1 MGVGRNA
8 TQERVKYILKMGFT
22 RPPFIK
28 GKRWG
33 SGGWHPT
40 FLVLL
45 SLVPVPNNFSPAIKR
60 TDTEFRNGFGF
71 NTRGQN
77 QVTGIFFTVV
87 QDGTLALCDLSFST
101 NLVEIDSASVSCQIL
116 YDNVGDSVVLGF
128 TEFDWTFFSKMDEEV
143 YEVAASITFN
153 PTTEAIPRL
162 KLCFSSTCTASISS
176 VVEPAATE
184 SICDCESSLGAAT
197 ALGISSSSF
206 YSSQPEGFAFTFPSG
221 GASPSSSS
229 SSGLGPTTTTTTTP
243 TTTTT
248 TTTHTTTTTAGATNS
263 QGSAVGD
270 TNRQEAHQIPAETK
284 FTRGSHAIK
293 QNWNVKE
300 DFGQKIQNKNNFWR
314 KSRQLDTPLCL
325 TYPPA
330 SSSSSSSSSS

>member
-33 SGGWHPT
+33 SGEWLPT

-45 SLVPVPNNFSPAIKR
+45 SLFPVPNNFSPAMKR

-71 NTRGQN
+71 NSRGQN
-77 QVTGIFFTVV
+77 QVTGIFFTVE

-116 YDNVGDSVVLGF
+116 YDNVGDSVVLGLTDF
-128 TEFDWTFFSKMDEEV
+128 NWTFFAKLDKEV
-143 YEVAASITFN
+143 YEVAASISFN

-162 KLCFSSTCTASISS
+162 KLCFSSSCTASISS

-197 ALGISSSSF
+197 ALGISSSS
-206 YSSQPEGFAFTFPSG
+206 
-221 GASPSSSS
+221 SSS

-248 TTTHTTTTTAGATNS
+248 TTTTT
-263 QGSAVGD
+263 
-270 TNRQEAHQIPAETK
+270 
-284 FTRGSHAIK
+284 
-293 QNWNVKE
+293 
-300 DFGQKIQNKNNFWR
+300 
-314 KSRQLDTPLCL
+314 
-325 TYPPA
+325 
-330 SSSSSSSSSS
+330 

>member
-33 SGGWHPT
+33 SGGWNPT
-40 FLVLL
+40 FLILL

-71 NTRGQN
+71 NSRGQN
-77 QVTGIFFTVV
+77 QVTGIFFTVE

-116 YDNVGDSVVLGF
+116 YDNVGDSVVLGL
-128 TEFDWTFFSKMDEEV
+128 TEFDWTFFSKLDEEV
-143 YEVAASITFN
+143 YEVSASITFN
-153 PTTEAIPRL
+153 PTSEAIPRL
-162 KLCFSSTCTASISS
+162 KLCFPSTCTKSISP
-176 VVEPAATE
+176 VVESAATE

-206 YSSQPEGFAFTFPSG
+206 YSSTPEGFAFTFPSG

-229 SSGLGPTTTTTTTP
+229 SGLGPT
-243 TTTTT
+243 
-248 TTTHTTTTTAGATNS
+248 
-263 QGSAVGD
+263 
-270 TNRQEAHQIPAETK
+270 
-284 FTRGSHAIK
+284 
-293 QNWNVKE
+293 
-300 DFGQKIQNKNNFWR
+300 
-314 KSRQLDTPLCL
+314 
-325 TYPPA
+325 
-330 SSSSSSSSSS
+330 

>member
-1 MGVGRNA
+1 MGGRNA
-8 TQERVKYILKMGFT
+8 TQERVKYILNMGFT

-28 GKRWG
+28 GKR
-33 SGGWHPT
+33 GGWLPT

-77 QVTGIFFTVV
+77 QVTGIFFTVE

-116 YDNVGDSVVLGF
+116 YDNVGDSVVLGL

-162 KLCFSSTCTASISS
+162 KLCFSSTCTTSISS

-184 SICDCESSLGAAT
+184 SICDCESSLGSAT
-197 ALGISSSSF
+197 ALEISSSSF
-206 YSSQPEGFAFTFPSG
+206 YSSTPEGFAFTFPSG

-229 SSGLGPTTTTTTTP
+229 SSGLGPKTTTTTTP
-243 TTTTT
+243 TTTN
-248 TTTHTTTTTAGATNS
+248 GATNS

-270 TNRQEAHQIPAETK
+270 ANRQEAQQIPDETT
-284 FTRGSHAIK
+284 F
-293 QNWNVKE
+293 
-300 DFGQKIQNKNNFWR
+300 
-314 KSRQLDTPLCL
+314 
-325 TYPPA
+325 
-330 SSSSSSSSSS
+330 

>member
-33 SGGWHPT
+33 SGGWLPT
-40 FLVLL
+40 FLILL
-45 SLVPVPNNFSPAIKR
+45 SLVPVPNNFSPAMKR

-71 NTRGQN
+71 NSRGQN
-77 QVTGIFFTVV
+77 QVTGIFFTVE

-116 YDNVGDSVVLGF
+116 YDNVGDSVVLGL
-128 TEFDWTFFSKMDEEV
+128 TEFDWTFFAKLDEEV
-143 YEVAASITFN
+143 YEVAASISFN

-184 SICDCESSLGAAT
+184 SLCDCESSSEAAT

-248 TTTHTTTTTAGATNS
+248 TTTHTTTAGATNS

-270 TNRQEAHQIPAETK
+270 ANRQEAHQIPAEIK

-300 DFGQKIQNKNNFWR
+300 NFSQKIQNKNDFWR
-314 KSRQLDTPLCL
+314 KLRQLDTPL
-325 TYPPA
+325 
-330 SSSSSSSSSS
+330 

>member
-33 SGGWHPT
+33 SGGWLPT

-45 SLVPVPNNFSPAIKR
+45 SLVPVPNNFSPAMKR

-71 NTRGQN
+71 NSSGQN
-77 QVTGIFFTVV
+77 QVTGIFFTVE

-116 YDNVGDSVVLGF
+116 YDNVGDSVVLGL
-128 TEFDWTFFSKMDEEV
+128 TEFDWTFFAKLDEEV
-143 YEVAASITFN
+143 HEVAASITFN

-162 KLCFSSTCTASISS
+162 KLCFSSSCTASISS
-176 VVEPAATE
+176 LLEPAATE
-184 SICDCESSLGAAT
+184 SICDCESSLGAAA

-229 SSGLGPTTTTTTTP
+229 SGLGPTTTTTTTP
-243 TTTTT
+243 TT

-263 QGSAVGD
+263 QGSAFGD

-284 FTRGSHAIK
+284 LTRGSHAIK
-293 QNWNVKE
+293 Q
-300 DFGQKIQNKNNFWR
+300 
-314 KSRQLDTPLCL
+314 
-325 TYPPA
+325 
-330 SSSSSSSSSS
+330 

>member
-33 SGGWHPT
+33 SGEWLPT

-45 SLVPVPNNFSPAIKR
+45 SLFPVPNNFSPAIKR

-71 NTRGQN
+71 NSRGQN
-77 QVTGIFFTVV
+77 QVTGIFFTVE

-101 NLVEIDSASVSCQIL
+101 NLVEIDSVSVSCQIL
-116 YDNVGDSVVLGF
+116 YDNVGNSVVLGL
-128 TEFDWTFFSKMDEEV
+128 TDFDWTFFSKLDEEV

-162 KLCFSSTCTASISS
+162 KLCFSSSCTASISS

-184 SICDCESSLGAAT
+184 SICDCESSLGTAT
-197 ALGISSSSF
+197 ALEKSSSSF
-206 YSSQPEGFAFTFPSG
+206 YSSTPEGFAFTFPSG

-229 SSGLGPTTTTTTTP
+229 SSGLVPTTTTTTPPTTTTTTTP
-243 TTTTT
+243 P
-248 TTTHTTTTTAGATNS
+248 TTTTTAGATNS

-270 TNRQEAHQIPAETK
+270 AN
-284 FTRGSHAIK
+284 
-293 QNWNVKE
+293 
-300 DFGQKIQNKNNFWR
+300 
-314 KSRQLDTPLCL
+314 
-325 TYPPA
+325 
-330 SSSSSSSSSS
+330 

>member
-1 MGVGRNA
+1 MG
-8 TQERVKYILKMGFT
+8 
-22 RPPFIK
+22 
-28 GKRWG
+28 
-33 SGGWHPT
+33 
-40 FLVLL
+40 
-45 SLVPVPNNFSPAIKR
+45 
-60 TDTEFRNGFGF
+60 D
-71 NTRGQN
+71 
-77 QVTGIFFTVV
+77 
-87 QDGTLALCDLSFST
+87 
-101 NLVEIDSASVSCQIL
+101 
-116 YDNVGDSVVLGF
+116 
-128 TEFDWTFFSKMDEEV
+128 FDWTFFSKMDEEV

-176 VVEPAATE
+176 VVEPTATE

-248 TTTHTTTTTAGATNS
+248 TTTTTTAGATNS

-270 TNRQEAHQIPAETK
+270 ANRQEAQQIPDETT

-293 QNWNVKE
+293 
-300 DFGQKIQNKNNFWR
+300 
-314 KSRQLDTPLCL
+314 
-325 TYPPA
+325 
-330 SSSSSSSSSS
+330 

>member
-1 MGVGRNA
+1 MGGRNA
-8 TQERVKYILKMGFT
+8 THERVKYILKMGFT

-33 SGGWHPT
+33 SGVWHPT

-45 SLVPVPNNFSPAIKR
+45 SLFPVPNNFSPAMKR

-71 NTRGQN
+71 NSRGQN
-77 QVTGIFFTVV
+77 QVTGIFFTVE

-116 YDNVGDSVVLGF
+116 YDNVGDSVVLGL
-128 TEFDWTFFSKMDEEV
+128 TEFEWTFFAKLDEEV
-143 YEVAASITFN
+143 HEVAASITFN

-176 VVEPAATE
+176 VLEPAAAE
-184 SICDCESSLGAAT
+184 SICDCESSLGAAA
-197 ALGISSSSF
+197 ALG
-206 YSSQPEGFAFTFPSG
+206 T
-221 GASPSSSS
+221 SSSS

-248 TTTHTTTTTAGATNS
+248 TTTHTTTTTA
-263 QGSAVGD
+263 
-270 TNRQEAHQIPAETK
+270 
-284 FTRGSHAIK
+284 
-293 QNWNVKE
+293 
-300 DFGQKIQNKNNFWR
+300 
-314 KSRQLDTPLCL
+314 
-325 TYPPA
+325 
-330 SSSSSSSSSS
+330 